1 MRDVMTPM
9 TPKEFKEK
17 MIEFSRYVN
26 NTNDQERGE
35 SLAKDIVVDLLT
47 SLGYSEGAEIFSCL
61 GYYI

>member
-17 MIEFSRYVN
+17 MLEFSRYVN

-35 SLAKDIVVDLLT
+35 SLAKDIVVDLLN
-47 SLGYSEGAEIFSCL
+47 SLGYSEGAEVFSCL